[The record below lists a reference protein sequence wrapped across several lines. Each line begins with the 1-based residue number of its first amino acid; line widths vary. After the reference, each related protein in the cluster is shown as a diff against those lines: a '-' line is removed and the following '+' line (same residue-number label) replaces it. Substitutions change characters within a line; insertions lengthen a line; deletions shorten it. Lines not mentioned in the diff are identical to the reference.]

1 MFVGIVKLTL
11 SISESHSLKDKRMVL
26 RRIKDR
32 VRERASVMLNEVG
45 EQDVWQRAELGCAVV
60 SGDRQKA
67 QELLDEVV
75 RLAIA
80 AGGSEIIE
88 IAKDVSRFEGPAEP
102 YAQKSQVDP
111 AWVPDAWRED
121 LEK

>member
-1 MFVGIVKLTL
+1 MFVGIAKLKL

-60 SGDRQKA
+60 SSDRRLA
-67 QELLDEVV
+67 QELLDEVI
-75 RLAIA
+75 RIAIA

-88 IAKDVSRFEGPAEP
+88 IAKDVTRFEGQGEP
-102 YAQKSQVDP
+102 YAQKSHVDP
-111 AWVPDAWRED
+111 AWVPDAWREE